1 MGWRGRS
8 RWGCTVPT
16 KAGKEN
22 KPATEGHIVKAAS
35 WSDLEMAKGSSVE
48 PPAVV
53 SVKTKLVPADY
64 IESLLQRPLRR
75 PKPRSESFFERFPE
89 LRETTLAHSAQ
100 INALVDVQEDMLRQ
114 HRNKGYAKVGWNAT
128 KMASR
133 GCSFFPRKK
142 LSVSRV
148 ISVML

>member
-1 MGWRGRS
+1 MAARMPLETRALGLE
-8 RWGCTVPT
+8 
-16 KAGKEN
+16 KEN
-22 KPATEGHIVKAAS
+22 NKAATEGGIVKAAS

-114 HRNKGYAKVGWNAT
+114 HHNKGYAKVGVERFDNGLRRLFILPEEET
-128 KMASR
+128 Y
-133 GCSFFPRKK
+133 
-142 LSVSRV
+142 
-148 ISVML
+148 